1 MIGYAEMGA
10 EIIKA
15 KAVAAAPGSLRGFIL
30 MAIHRAG
37 NEKADPTLAEAAET
51 SALRDVTRPQWYAF
65 FSAFLGWILD
75 GFDFTILTFLLIDIE
90 RSFTVD
96 KALAGAL
103 GTVTLMFRLVGGLG
117 AGTAADRYG
126 RKGPLMFSILW
137 FSLFSLLSGF
147 STSYLMLFGFRA
159 LFGIGMGGVWAAGMP
174 LALEHWPKNL
184 RGVASGLLQGGY
196 YWGYMLAAAVFQL
209 LYPLVNGQS
218 RGGWRVFFWVG
229 SLPALLVFFILTHVQ
244 ESPVWLARR
253 GQLKRRNQK
262 DGLSLIKIFRKDL
275 IGTTLQTSILMGIC
289 MFSYYS
295 ITFWYPTFLRQS
307 DLSPLQYLVVLNIGG
322 IAGSALWGRVSETKL
337 GRRGAVTL
345 ATLIGLLVIPLF
357 VGAHT
362 RQSLLFGAVL
372 MGASGMGLWGMIPSY
387 LTERFPT
394 AARAVG
400 PGFAYHFGAAVGSLS
415 PILVGTLQDRSM
427 RLPSAMAW
435 CMAISLLLVAMIIWL
450 GPETRGRSF
459 AAFD

>member
-1 MIGYAEMGA
+1 MLFNLCSVKDVFQRDLKPLTDIA
-10 EIIKA
+10 EIKTQAILA
-15 KAVAAAPGSLRGFIL
+15 GRIEFHWGFLL
-30 MAIHRAG
+30 MAMHG
-37 NEKADPTLAEAAET
+37 TLNENPKSRRVVDAET
-51 SALRDVTRPQWYAF
+51 STLGSVTLTQWYAF
-65 FSAFLGWILD
+65 FSAFLGWVLD

-137 FSLFSLLSGF
+137 FSFFSLLSGF

-196 YWGYMLAAAVFQL
+196 YWGYMLAAVAFHL
-209 LYPLVNGQS
+209 LYPLVSSQS
-218 RGGWRVFFWVG
+218 RGGWRVFFWIG
-229 SLPALLVFFILTHVQ
+229 ALPALLVFFILARVK

-253 GQLKRRNQK
+253 SQLKLRNQK
-262 DGLSLIKIFRKDL
+262 DGLSLVKIFRKDL
-275 IGTTLQTSILMGIC
+275 IRTTLQTSLLISIC

-307 DLSPLQYLVVLNIGG
+307 ELPPLQYLIILNIGG
-322 IAGSALWGRVSETKL
+322 IGGTALWGRVSETRL
-337 GRRGAVTL
+337 GRKGAVTL
-345 ATLIGLLVIPLF
+345 ASLIGLLVIPLF
-357 VGAHT
+357 VGTHIH
-362 RQSLLFGAVL
+362 QLLMVGALL
-372 MGASGMGLWGMIPSY
+372 MGANGMGLWGMVPSY

-400 PGFAYHFGAAVGSLS
+400 PGFA
-415 PILVGTLQDRSM
+415 
-427 RLPSAMAW
+427 
-435 CMAISLLLVAMIIWL
+435 
-450 GPETRGRSF
+450 
-459 AAFD
+459 